1 MSDDL
6 QANLNSSE
14 GWTYDAVVGAL
25 PAFVLGALE
34 PDEMLAVDAFLAQHP
49 DLQARAAQLTET
61 YAELALAVDPITP
74 PPEVEAQIMARAEAA
89 AAAQTAAAPSFPP
102 RPAASTTA
110 PRILNRPPVETSRR
124 LGWGQR
130 LRRFGPMALAGVGL
144 AAVLLLLII
153 NRLQLQSQAA
163 SLAAEL
169 QDAQMSLAD
178 AQDALAVLRVQTEEL
193 QQLNAELRGRLGEF
207 EGQMANFAAADR
219 VLALAGTD
227 DAPDAHAFFALRGD
241 QATLI
246 AADLPAIAADQTFQ
260 LWLIPDGNAPVP
272 SGLLP
277 AQGGGVATWSTT
289 VPLRADQFNL
299 VGISVEP
306 SGGSPAPTGPIVLLG
321 G

>member
-25 PAFVLGALE
+25 PAYVLGALE

-49 DLQARAAQLTET
+49 ELQTRAAQLTET
-61 YAELALAVDPITP
+61 YAELALAADPITP
-74 PPEVEAQIMARAEAA
+74 PAAVEAQIMARAQ
-89 AAAQTAAAPSFPP
+89 AAAQTAPAPAFPP
-102 RPAASTTA
+102 RPAASTTP
-110 PRILNRPPVETSRR
+110 PRILNRPPAQTPRR
-124 LGWGQR
+124 LSWGQR
-130 LRRFGPMALAGVGL
+130 LRRFGPMALAGAGL

-169 QDAQMSLAD
+169 QDAQASLAA
-178 AQDALAVLRVQTEEL
+178 AQESLAALRVQTEEL
-193 QQLNAELRGRLGEF
+193 QHLNAELRGRLGEF

-219 VLALAGTD
+219 VVALTGTD
-227 DAPDAHAFFALRGD
+227 DAPDARAFFALRGD

-246 AADLPAIAADQTFQ
+246 AADLPAIATDQTFQ

-272 SGLLP
+272 SGLLS
-277 AQGGGVATWSTT
+277 AQGGGVATWTTT